1 MSSTKVEIKELRV
14 RVPSMQ
20 RAQARQL
27 GELVAERL
35 AEQPLTADQQSHLIP
50 RVNTSVRSRS
60 LSSVDAIASEIV
72 DSIRRTLAGRRG

>member
-14 RVPSMQ
+14 RVPSIQ

-35 AEQPLTADQQSHLIP
+35 AEQPLTADQQSHSIP

-72 DSIRRTLAGRRG
+72 DSIRRTLAGKRG